1 MFKTIN
7 ENVSGEILEKKSKF
21 IANVFYIET
30 VEEAENI
37 IKEIKKK
44 HILARHNCYSFSVMT
59 KDGIINRF
67 SDDGE
72 PSGTAGSPM
81 LNIITSKNLTNILVV
96 VTRYFGGIL
105 LGTGGLVRA
114 YTGAFLETLEQTKEI
129 YKELGVNSKIVV
141 RYSDLEKLK
150 YYLKQNNI
158 EIENIDYSENIN
170 VFINLTREQYK
181 AMIDKKEDF
190 NFLILNSEIIK
201 EKYIIID
208 K

>member
-1 MFKTIN
+1 M
-7 ENVSGEILEKKSKF
+7 
-21 IANVFYIET
+21 
-30 VEEAENI
+30 
-37 IKEIKKK
+37 
-44 HILARHNCYSFSVMT
+44 
-59 KDGIINRF
+59 
-67 SDDGE
+67 
-72 PSGTAGSPM
+72 
-81 LNIITSKNLTNILVV
+81 
-96 VTRYFGGIL
+96 
-105 LGTGGLVRA
+105 
-114 YTGAFLETLEQTKEI
+114 ETLEQTKEI

-181 AMIDKKEDF
+181 CMIDKKEDF